1 MDLVPNTGIVLRI
14 SLLASLAVLPALLVG
29 RVTLVSAQEGESR
42 APQSA
47 SRSLPIRHSS
57 GAELTE
63 QQVRGAGLFF
73 QRCALCHLAKTNGA
87 GGSKYCCVSALGPDL
102 SGRFANLAADEE
114 KAFKDIILNGG
125 PTYMPSWK
133 YALTPEE
140 IDDVIAYLKT
150 LS

>member
-1 MDLVPNTGIVLRI
+1 MPNTGIVLRI
-14 SLLASLAVLPALLVG
+14 SLLASLAVLPAVFVG
-29 RVTLVSAQEGESR
+29 RATLASAQEGESR

-73 QRCALCHLAKTNGA
+73 QRCALCHLAKTNGV

-102 SGRFANLAADEE
+102 SGRFANLAADE

-133 YALTPEE
+133 YALTAEE